1 MDVYVAKSN
10 DGVWGIDGR
19 ASEISDQP
27 TGFAELFPGAPGW
40 IAGLYNNIPG
50 VNNYDKTN
58 WTENGN
64 AFLMTNSQ
72 KDDNYAGY
80 TELPGLLLE
89 NWKDANGDW
98 IKGLRVAMGNSV
110 DDFERVIPE
119 ATKDFLSDTS
129 HAASRMGAANNLRLQ
144 QSMKQDKKTWQAL
157 AKEIAKEERKTGKT
171 LGKDKTNNKRLEG
184 LLSKIQAT
192 TGGGFSRTQILQA
205 AYLQQMQDMLAVAQ
219 QVMVPII
226 GHHAQIA
233 AQNLTTNQYTAGGQ
247 ADTSSSTYA
256 TYSVATIIAAMV
268 SQIAMAKAAE
278 ATYNQAL
285 ADGPTEG
292 NEELYSL
299 AQNSKDANDF
309 YKKASQMSYGFNDP
323 VSAIMTEGWGWLDSQ
338 NKPFLNQ
345 WGIKTGPM
353 DRILENFLATAKMTV
368 YNYDP
373 QVAAEYAKEEVK
385 KGREAGLTTRD
396 LYNTYQKNY
405 MAPEFVGQIQ
415 AAYEASN
422 IGEPE
427 SGGGSGGSGGGG
439 KDSDNKEK
447 GNKKE
452 RVDLVLCN
460 KKEIPKLNVNLFK
473 KPPSFTVL
481 NKNFKLRDIK
491 VNTQD
496 KPKAVLSSIKNA
508 IIDVQKRS
516 DPKIIQDEGGEYD
529 PAGATDGRSVPS
541 GSTNTSTD

>member
-1 MDVYVAKSN
+1 
-10 DGVWGIDGR
+10 
-19 ASEISDQP
+19 
-27 TGFAELFPGAPGW
+27 
-40 IAGLYNNIPG
+40 
-50 VNNYDKTN
+50 
-58 WTENGN
+58 
-64 AFLMTNSQ
+64 
-72 KDDNYAGY
+72 
-80 TELPGLLLE
+80 
-89 NWKDANGDW
+89 
-98 IKGLRVAMGNSV
+98 
-110 DDFERVIPE
+110 
-119 ATKDFLSDTS
+119 
-129 HAASRMGAANNLRLQ
+129 
-144 QSMKQDKKTWQAL
+144 MKQDKKTWQAL